1 MLDMTGGDPDLAT
14 DFWDSPVKARSRDY
28 LFLGSQCEV
37 FLGK

>member
-1 MLDMTGGDPDLAT
+1 MTDDEPDLAT

-28 LFLGSQCEV
+28 LLLGSQCEV